1 MNNLFNLYH
10 GSEDNDFLATQI
22 ELPLTFKTRKNS
34 EDYNTRTVKSD
45 FILRTGSHHG
55 FGLNALL
62 AHKLYHDLSG
72 AGNSS
77 DRLKALHNSNLEVLT
92 SNPHNIGAITQCMPK
107 NSDQIK
113 MIEFAFPGS
122 QYGSFEESD
131 FAFFI
136 KNADK
141 PLTDKPNSGLL
152 LIAEIYAILQRSNRI
167 EADDKLQK
175 KLNAVIAAA
184 RS

>member
-10 GSEDNDFLATQI
+10 GSEDNDFFAAQI
-22 ELPLTFKTRKNS
+22 ELPLTFRTRKNG
-34 EDYNTRTVKSD
+34 EEHNTRTIKSD
-45 FILRTGSHHG
+45 YILRTGSHHG

-62 AHKLYHDLSG
+62 AHKLYSDLSG
-72 AGNSS
+72 PGSSS
-77 DRLKALHNSNLEVLT
+77 DRLQSMRNSNLEVLT

-107 NSDQIK
+107 GCDQIR

-122 QYGSFEESD
+122 QYGSFEKSD

-141 PLTDKPNSGLL
+141 PLTDKPDSGLL
-152 LIAEIYAILQRSNRI
+152 LIAEIYSILQRCNRI
-167 EADDKLQK
+167 EADSKLQK
-175 KLNAVIAAA
+175 KLDAVFAAA
-184 RS
+184 QS